1 MSQTIRRVEE
11 TDYAALTRL
20 QDAVWF
26 PLRSENSWHWLINQ
40 NPDQGDYP
48 GGYVYQSPDT
58 GEILGFIGVT
68 RLGFKR
74 AGEDLFANTGHTM
87 IALPDATGAGF
98 RLAATMIRKTEGFA
112 AFTLNNNAMA
122 ARVHSALRAK
132 PIHETTSNQ
141 SASWITNR
149 MQFYR
154 AGIGRRIHSAT
165 KYKLARLTG
174 ERMNKWRDLPEDF
187 STQPNV
193 QRVKDPMKKDDA
205 REEFAHR
212 LAAEDFITV
221 RRDHTR
227 LSWRLSDPEL
237 KAPHLM
243 WSFDRGN
250 GVEGWL
256 IAMITKESEISAPA
270 LTIVDLIS
278 LSASTNDV
286 LPSLVRT
293 AIDAARAMRMT
304 RLNLPHFSPET
315 ERALNPLLESARI
328 RTSHMHSYVKAIDLS
343 HDELEKSW
351 RHTPWDGDYFFALRQ
366 PPIR

>member
-174 ERMNKWRDLPEDF
+174 ERMNKWRDLPED
-187 STQPNV
+187 
-193 QRVKDPMKKDDA
+193 
-205 REEFAHR
+205 
-212 LAAEDFITV
+212 
-221 RRDHTR
+221 
-227 LSWRLSDPEL
+227 
-237 KAPHLM
+237 
-243 WSFDRGN
+243 
-250 GVEGWL
+250 
-256 IAMITKESEISAPA
+256 
-270 LTIVDLIS
+270 
-278 LSASTNDV
+278 
-286 LPSLVRT
+286 
-293 AIDAARAMRMT
+293 
-304 RLNLPHFSPET
+304 
-315 ERALNPLLESARI
+315 
-328 RTSHMHSYVKAIDLS
+328 
-343 HDELEKSW
+343 
-351 RHTPWDGDYFFALRQ
+351 
-366 PPIR
+366 